1 MGPRAGCSQWGWR
14 SRNPDRETGTLRSVE
29 PAKVAFLFE
38 EVPDGIDP
46 DDADD
51 RAELL
56 AEQIDDPDSAG
67 AIGTLAYEVL
77 AEQIASGD
85 PPVVWE
91 TAKRLLGSGI
101 DRIQVLHNL
110 ALALTGQLQAALEAE
125 QRFDPDAYAA
135 ALAHLPL
142 PPARDIVDAMV
153 QVVIARQALSID
165 EVEAAAMARLG
176 LPADIE
182 PFRTL
187 LDRVSDRAVMEG
199 EGDLELLAG
208 DRVVHRP
215 TLCAGLVLTHRVS
228 AAEQEIDCLTA
239 GVDLAGFVREPGP
252 LHTAAG
258 DELEPF
264 SVEPGHV
271 AWHGPGGWLAGFA
284 ADAVLAVRLDGDVV
298 HIEALDSELPT
309 DPELVARVRAVYDTE
324 VAEGWMPVS
333 AEEIL
338 LGLLVEDR
346 ALFREPRAPLR
357 ALCEA
362 AGLDQDGVFFAHE
375 ASVWEERDRA
385 RRTHRVVVRLDDSDD
400 RHAVLSVLDRFDEGA
415 DDPAELSDALDA
427 CASPRLLEVIVDELF
442 GDDDARTDDVA
453 AFAQRLLG
461 AATRPRHVAAARW
474 LAAVAEE
481 RRGDPLAARAQ
492 LELAVEADGEWGP
505 GVDRLAW
512 YRSDGGDAAGAARL
526 WRRLGVGP
534 ERNADLRQVMG
545 FATAATAKLGRN
557 DPCWCGSGRKYKHCH
572 LDHYELPPL
581 PDRVGW
587 LCRKATAYLERRG
600 GQAAADVAAI
610 AEARAGDDP
619 DDEAWARA
627 LDDPL
632 VIDVALCEL
641 GWFRRFLADRGPL
654 LPDDEALL
662 ATSWALVERTLYE
675 IEAVRPRV
683 GLTLCDLRSAEHLEV
698 RERTFSRSAKVGT
711 VVCGRAVPDGET
723 HQLIGGLFP
732 VAPGTE
738 AAVLDLLDEGDGVSL
753 VSYVAA
759 LERPPVLE
767 TREGEPLVACTAVLH
782 VPDPGAARSTIGR
795 RYRDEGNGT
804 WVELHELADGDAILR
819 ATLRLDGDRLTVET
833 MSEHRLDRVLR
844 ELRNALPDAQVVSE
858 DRTPL
863 HSQDDVEDMRPP
875 GGAAP
880 SLPDDPVTRQVAE
893 EWRERHEERW
903 CDESIPALAG
913 LTPRQA
919 AADPTRREILER
931 LIASF
936 EPGGVDSVFLGLRP
950 DRLRRHLGL
959 D

>member
-1 MGPRAGCSQWGWR
+1 
-14 SRNPDRETGTLRSVE
+14 VE

-38 EVPDGIDP
+38 EVPDGTDP
-46 DDADD
+46 DDPDD
-51 RAELL
+51 RTELL
-56 AEQIDDPDSAG
+56 AEQFDDPGVAG
-67 AIGTLAYEVL
+67 AFRTLVYEVL
-77 AEQIASGD
+77 ANQIASDD

-91 TAKRLLGSGI
+91 TAQRLLDAGI
-101 DRIQVLHNL
+101 DRTEALRGLVLV
-110 ALALTGQLQAALEAE
+110 LTGQLHAALEE
-125 QRFDPDAYAA
+125 GQGFDPDAYAA

-142 PPARDIVDAMV
+142 PPTPAVAAAMV
-153 QVVIARQALSID
+153 EVVSERQPLSID
-165 EVEAAAMARLG
+165 EAEAAAMARLG
-176 LPADIE
+176 LPADSE

-187 LDRVSDRAVMEG
+187 LDRVSDRVIMGG

-215 TLCAGLVLTHRVS
+215 TLCAGLVLTHRLS
-228 AAEQEIDCLTA
+228 EAEQEIDCLTV
-239 GVDLAGFVREPGP
+239 GVDLAGFAREPGP
-252 LHTAAG
+252 LRTAGG
-258 DELEPF
+258 DELDPF

-271 AWHGPGGWLAGFA
+271 AWHGPEGWLAGFGP
-284 ADAVLAVRLDGDVV
+284 DAVLCVRLDGDVV
-298 HIEALDSELPT
+298 HIEALDAEPPT
-309 DPELVARVRAVYDTE
+309 DPELVGRVRAVYDAE

-333 AEEIL
+333 ADEIL
-338 LGLLVEDR
+338 LGLLIEDR
-346 ALFREPRAPLR
+346 DLFGEPRAPLT

-362 AGLDQDGVFFAHE
+362 AGLDQNGVFFAHE

-385 RRTHRVVVRLDDSDD
+385 RRTHRVVLRLDESED
-400 RHAVLSVLDRFDEGA
+400 RHAVLSVLDRFDEGT
-415 DDPAELSDALDA
+415 DDPAELSNVLEA
-427 CASPRLLEVIVDELF
+427 CASPELLEVVADELF
-442 GDDDARTDDVA
+442 GYDDAPGRTDDVA

-461 AATRPRHVAAARW
+461 AATYPRHVAVARW
-474 LAAVAEE
+474 LVAVAEE

-512 YRSDGGDAAGAARL
+512 YRSDAGDAAGAARL

-534 ERNADLRQVMG
+534 EHNADLRQVLS
-545 FATAATAKLGRN
+545 FSSSPAASKLGRN

-572 LDHYELPPL
+572 LDHQELPPL

-587 LCRKATAYLERRG
+587 LWRKATAYLERRG
-600 GQAAADVAAI
+600 GQANVDVATL

-641 GWFRRFLADRGPL
+641 GWFRRFLAERGPL

-662 ATSWALVERTLYE
+662 ATSWALVDRTLYE
-675 IEAVRPRV
+675 IEAVRPGV
-683 GLTLCDLRSAEHLEV
+683 GLTMCDLRSAEHLEV

-723 HQLIGGLFP
+723 HQLIGDLFP

-738 AAVLDLLDEGDGVSL
+738 ADVLDLLDEGDGVSL

-782 VPDPGAARSTIGR
+782 VPDPGAARSAIDH

-804 WVELHELADGDAILR
+804 WVEFHELADGDSILR

-844 ELRNALPDAQVVSE
+844 ELRNELPDARVLSD

-863 HSQDDVEDMRPP
+863 RTPKDVETMRPP
-875 GGAAP
+875 GYAAP
-880 SLPDDPVTRQVAE
+880 SLPDDSVTRQVAE

-931 LIASF
+931 LISSF
-936 EPGGVDSVFLGLRP
+936 EPSGADSAFLGLRP